1 MTQSPTP
8 PFPHCGVGGPRRTL
22 TWPQQPALH
31 RPQQDSARRH
41 QLPCRVRARKLPPAG
56 KRGGGQLAVHQLEC
70 QGPQR
75 GVCLGPGQE
84 PPTPM
89 PESWSTSSPGSHTE
103 GPLDPPAPARA
114 PPSWTGALTQHRPA
128 CRVSSRTAQRG
139 TGRPYGLQAACQL
152 RCHQPRCQGRVP
164 RQTGK
169 GQSWWGKG
177 PKCRKRFL
185 LTEPRLERRAH
196 SGKAWLLAHCCSKPS
211 APATPRW
218 PPAPYG
224 HPLLVS
230 IWPAEF

>member
-1 MTQSPTP
+1 MS
-8 PFPHCGVGGPRRTL
+8 FPAESEPGSCPQRARGVGGSWLSISLNAKVPREGSV
-22 TWPQQPALH
+22 WAL
-31 RPQQDSARRH
+31 DKS
-41 QLPCRVRARKLPPAG
+41 
-56 KRGGGQLAVHQLEC
+56 
-70 QGPQR
+70 
-75 GVCLGPGQE
+75 